1 MSSAEHPFSGPG
13 AISGEEPLAST
24 GATTEEEVKAAKIA
38 NRFDI
43 RRLIGG
49 LFLLYGVILVALG
62 ILGSHAIKTK
72 AAGINI
78 DLWTGIGMFVFGALM
93 VFWALTKPVVPE
105 SDPTRGEGSGRIR
118 RAPAT

>member
-1 MSSAEHPFSGPG
+1 MSSGEHPFSGPG
-13 AISGEEPLAST
+13 ASSDQEPLAST
-24 GATTEEEVKAAKIA
+24 GASTEDEARAAKVA

-49 LFLLYGVILVALG
+49 LFLLYGAILLVLG
-62 ILGSHAIKTK
+62 IVGSHAVKTK

-78 DLWTGIGMFVFGALM
+78 DLWTGIGMLVFGALM

-105 SDPTRGEGSGRIR
+105 SEETRGEGSGRIR